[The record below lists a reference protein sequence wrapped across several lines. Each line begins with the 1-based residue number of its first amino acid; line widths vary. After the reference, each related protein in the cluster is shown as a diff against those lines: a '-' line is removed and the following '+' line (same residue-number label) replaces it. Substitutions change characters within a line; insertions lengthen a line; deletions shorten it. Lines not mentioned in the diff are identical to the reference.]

1 MFDMGFT
8 EIILIAIVALLFI
21 GPDKLPDTMRT
32 IARTLGKLK
41 RMFDDTKSTITN
53 ELHIDELKQEAL
65 KYKEELQGAKDSL
78 SSFKNVAASE
88 VSSVK
93 DSVQESI
100 DSGFKNVKSVTY
112 DDFED
117 DEFFDDK
124 YFQVDD
130 DEDDDFEE
138 KPKLENK
145 KEPKE
150 IAKSKEQ
157 KEESKKVKK
166 EKVEKA

>member
-21 GPDKLPDTMRT
+21 GPDKLPDTLRA

-41 RMFDDTKSTITN
+41 RAFEDTKSTITN
-53 ELHIDELKQEAL
+53 ELQIDELKSEAL
-65 KYKEELQGAKDSL
+65 KYKQELEGAKDSL
-78 SSFKNVAASE
+78 TSFKNIAAKE
-88 VSSVK
+88 ANEIKSSVES
-93 DSVQESI
+93 SV
-100 DSGFKNVKSVTY
+100 SGFKNVKSVTY

-130 DEDDDFEE
+130 EDDDFDE
-138 KPKLENK
+138 KPKNIENK
-145 KEPKE
+145 KDNKDK
-150 IAKSKEQ
+150 IAKDSKN
-157 KEESKKVKK
+157 KKDNKSV
-166 EKVEKA
+166 